1 MAMTEG
7 QDRGLFIARQP
18 ICDRDGAI
26 AGYELLYRSGL
37 DNEARVGDADYATAR
52 VLTTTFLEVG
62 LERLVGSTPAYVNLT
77 RPFFTG
83 EIGLPVTPDR
93 IVLEVLEDFALDAEV
108 MAGLRRL
115 VDDGYSVVLDDFC
128 YRPDYESALSLVRGI
143 KLDRMALDE
152 TTFRAQLALA
162 RRKGLTVVVERVE
175 TAEQFRL
182 CRELGC
188 DLFQGFFFSRP
199 HIVAGKLMPGNQA
212 VLLTLLARLE
222 DPAAEIEE
230 LERLIVQDVTLT
242 YRLLRQV
249 NSAAFALRREV
260 ESVRQAIILLGSRLI
275 RHWASLILLSQL
287 PGTTANAEPLM
298 SIALLRG
305 RMCEALAVDEGDCE
319 ASQAFTVGLFSVLDA
334 LLEQPMDTLLED
346 VTFSPPVHDALLARE
361 GALGALL
368 GRVIDYEEGR
378 WHRLDDDAAGRYRRA
393 YIDAANWSDR
403 TRELL

>member
-1 MAMTEG
+1 MSEEP
-7 QDRGLFIARQP
+7 DHGLFIARQP

-62 LERLVGSTPAYVNLT
+62 LERLVGNTPAYVNLT

-93 IVLEVLEDFALDAEV
+93 IVLEVLEDFTLDAEV

-128 YRPDYESALSLVRGI
+128 YRPDYESALSLVRGV

-175 TAEQFRL
+175 TAEQFRF

-199 HIVAGKLMPGNQA
+199 HIVAGKPMPGNQA

-275 RHWASLILLSQL
+275 RHWASLILLSQM

-305 RMCEALAVDEGDCE
+305 RMCEALATEEGDCE
-319 ASQAFTVGLFSVLDA
+319 ANQAFTVGLFSVLDA
-334 LLEQPMDTLLED
+334 LLEQPMDALLEN
-346 VTFSPPVHDALLARE
+346 VTFSPPVHDALLVRE

-378 WHRLDDDAAGRYRRA
+378 WDRLDDDAAGRYRRA
-393 YIDAANWSDR
+393 YIEAANWSDR
-403 TRELL
+403 TRALL